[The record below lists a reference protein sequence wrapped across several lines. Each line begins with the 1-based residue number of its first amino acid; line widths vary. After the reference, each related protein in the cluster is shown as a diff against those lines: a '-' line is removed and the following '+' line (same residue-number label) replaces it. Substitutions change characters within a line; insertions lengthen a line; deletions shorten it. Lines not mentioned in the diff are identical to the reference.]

1 LLNCSR
7 VCFLSVTGRGRKACK
22 ITLVNSFHQSLHA
35 SSAELPAPSPDAL
48 EHSAAVAAFV
58 RDKVAAADGWISF
71 ADYMDAVLYAPGLGY
86 YSAGARKFGPAGD
99 FVTAPEISPLFSRCV
114 AGQCAEVLATVGG
127 GTVLEPGAGTGVM
140 AADMLLELERLDALP
155 EEYLLLETSADL
167 RARQAAT
174 LAERAAHLFDRVR
187 WLEAAPAKPIRGV
200 IVANE
205 VLDAL
210 PVNRFVLV
218 GDEVFEQGVAV
229 AEDGFEFALRPA
241 SEALLAAVESIRES
255 TGLGGVDGYTSEV
268 CLRLPAWIDA
278 VAGWL
283 EVGVAL
289 MFDYGYP
296 RREYYLPERSTGTL
310 RCYYRHRAHEN
321 PFFLPGLQDITA
333 WVDFSFLC
341 DAANAAGFEV
351 GGLTTQAN
359 FLLAARIDDY
369 VAQQELDQRGQVE
382 MAHGLR
388 QLLLPGEMGEAVKVI
403 ALSRGGCATP
413 TGMFTRDA
421 DDFS

>member
-1 LLNCSR
+1 M
-7 VCFLSVTGRGRKACK
+7 TGRGRKACK
-22 ITLVNSFHQSLHA
+22 ITSVNSFHQSLHA

-48 EHSAAVAAFV
+48 EHSAAVVAFV
-58 RDKVAAADGWISF
+58 RDKIAAADGWISF
-71 ADYMDAVLYAPGLGY
+71 ADYMEAVLYAPGLGY
-86 YSAGARKFGPAGD
+86 YSAGASKFGPAGD

-114 AGQCAEVLATVGG
+114 AGQCAEVLAALGG

-155 EEYLLLETSADL
+155 DEYLLLETSADL

-174 LAERAAHLFDRVR
+174 LAERAAHLVDRVR
-187 WLEAAPAKPIRGV
+187 WLEAAPAAPIRGV

-210 PVNRFVLV
+210 PVNRFVLA
-218 GDEVFEQGVAV
+218 GDEVLEQGVGV
-229 AEDGFEFALRPA
+229 AGDGFEFAHRSA
-241 SEALLAAVESIRES
+241 SVELLTAVEAIRES
-255 TGLGGVDGYTSEV
+255 TELGAVDGYTSEV

-283 EVGVAL
+283 ETGVAL
-289 MFDYGYP
+289 MFDYGYL
-296 RREYYLPERSTGTL
+296 RHEYYLPERSTGTL

-341 DAANAAGFEV
+341 DAANAAGFDV

>member
-1 LLNCSR
+1 
-7 VCFLSVTGRGRKACK
+7 
-22 ITLVNSFHQSLHA
+22 VNSFHQSLHA

-140 AADMLLELERLDALP
+140 AADMLRELERLDALP
-155 EEYLLLETSADL
+155 DKYLLLETSADL

-174 LAERAAHLFDRVR
+174 LAERAAHLVDRVR
-187 WLEAAPAKPIRGV
+187 WLDAAPAAPIRGV

-229 AEDGFEFALRPA
+229 AGDGFEFALRPA
-241 SEALLAAVESIRES
+241 SEVLLAAVESIRES